1 MDEVGEPDLKPVVF
15 RDGHSGLEDGEAPRG
30 DEAIVDGTVGAVE
43 AIGEVEE
50 EAGEGT
56 NQEEEVDHEGVNV
69 GALAVLVYGGED
81 HLKSEEGS
89 CGEEVTEEGGF
100 W

>member
-15 RDGHSGLEDGEAPRG
+15 RDGHGGLEDGEAPRG
-30 DEAIVDGTVGAVE
+30 DEAIVDGTIGAVE
-43 AIGEVEE
+43 AVSEVEE

-56 NQEEEVDHEGVNV
+56 NKEEEVDHEGVNV

-89 CGEEVTEEGGF
+89 CGEEVSEEGGF